1 VERDKEFV
9 ASGRE
14 KLTSALAR
22 GIFGLRWLFVRPL
35 TFNTFYNHF
44 DVESLKPRETD
55 PYRTP
60 FQTDRDRIIY
70 SSAFRR
76 LQAKTQVFLS
86 GEFDFYRT
94 RLTHSLEVAQIGRAI
109 CSFLKQTSPFLNEAF
124 FVDADL
130 VEAVCL
136 THDLGHSP
144 FGHAGERT
152 LHDLMRKF
160 GGFEGNAQS
169 LQIIAETIYPGVDSR
184 RGMNPTRSFIDG
196 ILKYKTLFS
205 ERPEA
210 PNHFIYDEQ
219 AELRSFVLPGIDL
232 LAIPDLNRFRSL
244 ECEIMDWAD
253 DTAYCLNDLVDSIN
267 AGFLRFERVQRWAE
281 TQNLQ
286 DEQALHAETVLSA
299 IRDRKAESRFSRKI
313 GIFIRSC
320 SLVERSAP
328 LSASTNR
335 YRFSLWIEPFA
346 RTEAEFYKRLSQDLV
361 FDHSQLHQLER
372 KGRVILEGI
381 FHAFSKCY
389 LGNDDTRLLPESFDR
404 IIRLRPDSRTRARA
418 LCDYIAGMTDGFA
431 IRTYKRLFDPDFG
444 SILDLG

>member
-1 VERDKEFV
+1 M
-9 ASGRE
+9 
-14 KLTSALAR
+14 
-22 GIFGLRWLFVRPL
+22 RPL
-35 TFNTFYNHF
+35 TLNTFYNSF
-44 DVESLKPRETD
+44 DVECLRSREVD
-55 PYRTP
+55 DYRTP

-94 RLTHSLEVAQIGRAI
+94 RLTHSLEVAQIGRSI
-109 CSFLKQTSPFLNEAF
+109 CSFLKQTSPFLNETF
-124 FVDADL
+124 FVDPDL

-152 LHDLMRKF
+152 LHDLMKKF

-169 LQIIAETIYPGVDSR
+169 LQIISETIYPSLESR

-196 ILKYKTLFS
+196 ILKYKTLFA
-205 ERPEA
+205 ENLEA
-210 PNHFIYDEQ
+210 LNHFIYDEQ
-219 AELRSFVLPGIDL
+219 AYLRSFVLGEAQLSDIQ
-232 LAIPDLNRFRSL
+232 DLNRFRSL

-281 TQNLQ
+281 MQNLRG
-286 DEQALHAETVLSA
+286 DQAQHAETVLSA
-299 IRDRKAESRFSRKI
+299 IRERKAESRFSRKI
-313 GIFIRSC
+313 GAFIRSC
-320 SLVERSAP
+320 SLFERATT
-328 LSASTNR
+328 LSQTTNR
-335 YRFSLWIEPFA
+335 YRFGLLIEPFA

-372 KGRVILEGI
+372 KARVILEGI
-381 FHAFSKCY
+381 FRVFSECY
-389 LGNDDTRLLPESFDR
+389 LEDGSTRLLPESFDR
-404 IIRLRPDSRTRARA
+404 IIRLKRDSRTRART

>member
-1 VERDKEFV
+1 M
-9 ASGRE
+9 
-14 KLTSALAR
+14 
-22 GIFGLRWLFVRPL
+22 RPL
-35 TFNTFYNHF
+35 TLNTFYNPF
-44 DVESLKPRETD
+44 DVECLRSREVD
-55 PYRTP
+55 DYRTP

-94 RLTHSLEVAQIGRAI
+94 RLTHSLEVAQIGRSI
-109 CSFLKQTSPFLNEAF
+109 CSFLKQTSPFLNETF
-124 FVDADL
+124 FVDPDL

-152 LHDLMRKF
+152 LHDLMKKF

-169 LQIIAETIYPGVDSR
+169 LQIISETIYPGLESR

-196 ILKYKTLFS
+196 ILKYKTLFA
-205 ERPEA
+205 ENLEA
-210 PNHFIYDEQ
+210 LNHFIYDEQ
-219 AELRSFVLPGIDL
+219 AYLRSFVLGEAQLSDIQ
-232 LAIPDLNRFRSL
+232 DLNRFRSL

-281 TQNLQ
+281 MQNLRG
-286 DEQALHAETVLSA
+286 DQAQHAETVLSA
-299 IRDRKAESRFSRKI
+299 IRERKAESRFSRKI
-313 GIFIRSC
+313 GAFIRSC
-320 SLVERSAP
+320 SLFERATT
-328 LSASTNR
+328 LSQTTNR
-335 YRFSLWIEPFA
+335 YRFGLLIEPFA

-372 KGRVILEGI
+372 KARVILEGI
-381 FHAFSKCY
+381 FRVFSECY
-389 LGNDDTRLLPESFDR
+389 LEDGSTRLLPESFDR
-404 IIRLRPDSRTRARA
+404 IIRLKRDSRTRART

>member
-1 VERDKEFV
+1 
-9 ASGRE
+9 
-14 KLTSALAR
+14 
-22 GIFGLRWLFVRPL
+22 VRPL
-35 TFNTFYNHF
+35 THNTFYNHF
-44 DVESLKPRETD
+44 DIECLQPRETD
-55 PYRTP
+55 DYRSP

-94 RLTHSLEVAQIGRAI
+94 RLTHSLEVAQIGRSI
-109 CSFLKQTSPFLNEAF
+109 CSFLKQTSPFLHEEF
-124 FVDADL
+124 FVDPDL

-169 LQIIAETIYPGVDSR
+169 LQIIAETIYPGLESR
-184 RGMNPTRSFIDG
+184 RGMNPTRSFLDG
-196 ILKYKTLFS
+196 ILKYKTLFG

-210 PNHFIYDEQ
+210 DNHFIYDEQ
-219 AELRSFVLPGIDL
+219 AYLRSFVLTDIVSLGE
-232 LAIPDLNRFRSL
+232 IPDLNRFRSI

-281 TQNLQ
+281 AQNLQ
-286 DEQALHAETVLSA
+286 GDQAKHAEAVLSA

-313 GIFIRSC
+313 GAFIRSS
-320 SLVERSAP
+320 SLFERATP
-328 LSASTNR
+328 LSQSTNR
-335 YRFSLWIEPFA
+335 YRFGLWIEPFA
-346 RTEAEFYKRLSQDLV
+346 RTEADFYKRLSQDLV
-361 FDHSQLHQLER
+361 FDHAQLHQLER
-372 KGRVILEGI
+372 KSRVVLGSI
-381 FHAFSKCY
+381 FVAFSECY
-389 LGNDDTRLLPESFDR
+389 LENGNTRLLPEGFDR
-404 IIRLRPDSRTRARA
+404 IIRSKPELRAKARI

>member
-1 VERDKEFV
+1 
-9 ASGRE
+9 
-14 KLTSALAR
+14 
-22 GIFGLRWLFVRPL
+22 VRPVTL
-35 TFNTFYNHF
+35 NTFYNLF
-44 DVESLKPRETD
+44 DVECLQPRETD
-55 PYRTP
+55 NYRTP

-94 RLTHSLEVAQIGRAI
+94 RLTHSLEVAQIGRSI
-109 CSFLKQTSPFLNEAF
+109 CSFLKQTSSFLNEEF
-124 FVDADL
+124 FVDPDL

-152 LHDLMRKF
+152 LHDLMKKF

-169 LQIIAETIYPGVDSR
+169 LHIITETIYPGLESR

-196 ILKYKTLFS
+196 ILKYKTLLC
-205 ERPEA
+205 EHPEA
-210 PNHFIYDEQ
+210 LNHFIYNEQ
-219 AELRSFVLPGIDL
+219 AYLRSFVLAGTQLRD
-232 LAIPDLNRFRSL
+232 IPDLNRFRSL

-267 AGFLRFERVQRWAE
+267 ADFLRFERVQRWAE

-286 DEQALHAETVLSA
+286 GDQAQHAETVLSA

-313 GIFIRSC
+313 GTFIRSC
-320 SLVERSAP
+320 SLFERSTP
-328 LSASTNR
+328 LSRTTNR
-335 YRFSLWIEPFA
+335 YRFGLWIEPFA

-372 KGRVILEGI
+372 KGHVILEGI
-381 FHAFSKCY
+381 FRAFSECY
-389 LGNDDTRLLPESFDR
+389 LENGNTRLLPESFDR
-404 IIRLRPDSRTRARA
+404 IIRLTPDPRARA
-418 LCDYIAGMTDGFA
+418 RTLCDYIAGMTDGFA

-444 SILDLG
+444 SIHDLG